1 MLCAPESMC
10 FRACLAGA
18 SSFFLPLSRTQ
29 PALST
34 FLTKN
39 SAVRREPASS
49 HQTTRSGVRPRSLG
63 SAACSSVR
71 TLPIIRPLRVRILWM
86 QTSPTTLSRIP
97 EGWHS
102 SDPMAATA
110 KGVATT
116 PGRPS
121 ADTAASP
128 LRVNSGNAP
137 EDPICIATSPTDS
150 EEPAKSTKR
159 GAATKR
165 TLGHS
170 HTQTGRAAKTPRV
183 IPSPRLRQPPAT
195 CCASQGSPAIW
206 SSVPEV
212 GLVTVDDPLPLSF
225 LTWNLNGLLPRVR
238 ASQWRQFAAYI
249 EEAKP
254 PTELC
259 VYYASADPFREG
271 RDLSSGDPAPRC
283 IGCRK
288 GDGLPRHRGAVRIEA
303 DPTASAAE
311 RREIEQI
318 AAALRE
324 ALKTLPDY
332 KVLMSLADWKY
343 SGQFLLLRRH
353 LKVEALRYNL
363 NETDPNVHHA
373 EGRVIIADFGR
384 LAFLTTYSPNNG
396 WAEQSFQRRKKWD
409 EELLAFVK
417 RQQKPLIWMGDANCA
432 PTDLDLSHPKIFRSA
447 HSPDPKLKPE
457 NVGQP
462 GCTDAERAR
471 LQEILHAGKLVDVYR
486 HQNPRS
492 TPPPV
497 QDSAYTWRGYKEDR
511 SLSSARGM
519 RLDHAVWSL
528 LHAHAIHRFRDIIL
542 EHAPLMAFSSAVG
555 VIRLQ
560 PLHAGTCPEM
570 PSELSLDYASA
581 SGQNAYGSVF
591 CIKSL

>member
-1 MLCAPESMC
+1 
-10 FRACLAGA
+10 
-18 SSFFLPLSRTQ
+18 
-29 PALST
+29 
-34 FLTKN
+34 
-39 SAVRREPASS
+39 
-49 HQTTRSGVRPRSLG
+49 
-63 SAACSSVR
+63 
-71 TLPIIRPLRVRILWM
+71 M

-254 PTELC
+254 DVICLQEIRL
-259 VYYASADPFREG
+259 
-271 RDLSSGDPAPRC
+271 PALGPP
-283 IGCRK
+283 GCRK

-353 LKVEALRYNL
+353 LKVGRVEALRYNL

-384 LAFLTTYSPNNG
+384 LAFLTTQWHPANLWSVSLPVYVPFLHRS
-396 WAEQSFQRRKKWD
+396 E
-409 EELLAFVK
+409 
-417 RQQKPLIWMGDANCA
+417 QKPLIWMGDANCA

-471 LQEILHAGKLVDVYR
+471 LQEILHAG
-486 HQNPRS
+486 
-492 TPPPV
+492 
-497 QDSAYTWRGYKEDR
+497 
-511 SLSSARGM
+511 
-519 RLDHAVWSL
+519 
-528 LHAHAIHRFRDIIL
+528 DIIL

-560 PLHAGTCPEM
+560 FASEELLSCVSSVEIVGQAFPRRRFFGSDHCPVM
-570 PSELSLDYASA
+570 LRLSEPKLRSLTA
-581 SGQNAYGSVF
+581 
-591 CIKSL
+591 IE